1 MMRSVEDQPAAAAG
15 AAAPDSTGQR
25 RVLGMA
31 LIIVSSVGI
40 SFGGLIARNIETA
53 GAWQINIYRSFSV
66 AAVVAVV
73 LLWQYKGSVGGKL
86 IQIGRPGLVGACL
99 LTVAG
104 AAFLQALTT
113 TTVANTLFTLCA
125 IPFITAAL
133 AWIFLREGLDRI
145 TIATMVCAGMGVA
158 VMLGDGIGGGSL
170 YGNLMALA
178 TAMGFSG
185 YAVIVRRHRS
195 IDMQPCLLLGA
206 LMLALVALL
215 VTAGDWSITW
225 WDLAMCFLWGGIL
238 SGIGNILFIIASRHL
253 LAAEVTLFMLLE
265 FSLGPIW
272 VWLFIDEVPTVL
284 TLAGGAI
291 IMGAVLVRTVYQV
304 RVSQTRLRRGRLAGP
319 V

>member
-1 MMRSVEDQPAAAAG
+1 MMRTAENHATTAD
-15 AAAPDSTGQR
+15 AAPDGAGQR
-25 RVLGMA
+25 RVLGMV

-53 GAWQINIYRSFSV
+53 GAWQINIYRSLSV
-66 AAVVAVV
+66 AAVVAAV
-73 LLWQYKGSVGGKL
+73 LLWQYRGGVGKKL
-86 IQIGRPGLVGACL
+86 VRIGRPGLLGAFF
-99 LTVAG
+99 LTLAG

-133 AWIFLREGLDRI
+133 AWVFLREGLDRV
-145 TIATMVCAGMGVA
+145 TIATMICAGLGVA
-158 VMLGDGIGGGSL
+158 VMLGEGIGGGSL
-170 YGNLMALA
+170 YGNLMALG

-185 YAVIVRRHRS
+185 YAVIVRRYRS

-206 LMLALVALL
+206 LMLAVVALAA
-215 VTAGDWSITW
+215 TAGDWSITW

-272 VWLFIDEVPTVL
+272 VWLFVSEVPTFW
-284 TLAGGAI
+284 TLAGGGI
-291 IMGAVLVRTVYQV
+291 IMGAVLVRTLYQV
-304 RVSQTRLRRGRLAGP
+304 RVSRTRVRRGRLAGP